1 MWTAPLEYSTGLLD
15 SVSIQLVSQHSSGE
29 WRQRIHAAATQCLKW
44 PTPTGTQRILVTAA
58 NKSRVCISR
67 AVNLT
72 CGMTATVT
80 EHSAPCA
87 NWIYQYE
94 NTLEMGKEPEPCKNE
109 PNKNPGFAKNRSLP
123 RKEQNR
129 TRTQMSCLLLGSFS
143 DLDCTYIHR
152 FHGKRD
158 ILLYLG

>member
-15 SVSIQLVSQHSSGE
+15 SVSIQLVSRRSSGE
-29 WRQRIHAAATQCLKW
+29 WRQRIHAAAIQCLKW

-94 NTLEMGKEPEPCKNE
+94 NTLEIGKEPEPYKNK
-109 PNKNPGFAKNRSLP
+109 PNKNPSFAKNRTQPNPNPYRTEPKVKCHGSYSVLSLN
-123 RKEQNR
+123 EIVGTFTHFTVNE
-129 TRTQMSCLLLGSFS
+129 TFYFT
-143 DLDCTYIHR
+143 
-152 FHGKRD
+152 
-158 ILLYLG
+158 